1 MPRTMYDSVTP
12 SAIPRSA
19 RMVAGYLPPSR
30 YAWSD
35 AEWAMF
41 PNAVKVRI
49 AIFANVNNGHVLDV
63 EPGDATPAQAP
74 GWVLMRRRAGVDP
87 SIYCNASTWPTVR
100 AEFRRR
106 GIREPHYWIAKYDNV
121 ARIIPGSV
129 AKQYAN
135 PPLHGRGHFDL
146 SIVAD
151 YWPGVDKEDDMQP
164 SDPARDPGGGKWGH
178 VWLNTNQL
186 VNNRNFGLAAL
197 ARKIDAISAVA
208 AADKD
213 IDADELNQIVDRA
226 VAAHTPPDGEITPE
240 QQAVL
245 EDVVREV
252 VPGEQ
257 GEQILA
263 KLAERFTVEG

>member
-12 SAIPRSA
+12 SAIPRGA

-30 YAWSD
+30 YAWSK

-49 AIFANVNNGHVLDV
+49 AIFASVNDGHVLDV

-74 GWVLMRRRAGVDP
+74 GWVVMRRRAGVDP
-87 SIYCNASTWPTVR
+87 SVYCNASTWPTVR

-121 ARIIPGSV
+121 ARLPAGAV

-146 SIVAD
+146 SIVANH
-151 YWPGVDKEDDMQP
+151 WPGVDKEDDMQP
-164 SDPARDPGGGKWGH
+164 SDPASDPGGGRWGH
-178 VWLNTNQL
+178 VWLNTNML
-186 VNNRNFGLAAL
+186 VNNRSFGLAAL
-197 ARKIDAISAVA
+197 GRKIDALAAVA
-208 AADKD
+208 AAGREM
-213 IDADELNQIVDRA
+213 APDELNALIDES
-226 VAAHTPPDGEITPE
+226 VAKHTPTE
-240 QQAVL
+240 A
-245 EDVVREV
+245 DVVAEHRA
-252 VPGEQ
+252 
-257 GEQILA
+257 ILEEIVRDVAPDQADAIIA
-263 KLAERFTVEG
+263 KLDDRLGN